1 VFEVETDIDFS
12 NPFNINGIPNR
23 IIIPNL
29 DSNSNLI
36 NYTLTKREIEKMGL
50 LKCLEISSSDV
61 KPFLEIIL
69 PEDNVISVE
78 SIITLNGTNSK
89 ILI

>member
-29 DSNSNLI
+29 DSNLILI
-36 NYTLTKREIEKMGL
+36 NYTLTKREAKNGTS
-50 LKCLEISSSDV
+50 KVFKRVISSSDV
-61 KPFLEIIL
+61 KPFFR
-69 PEDNVISVE
+69 NYF
-78 SIITLNGTNSK
+78 TRR
-89 ILI
+89 

>member
-1 VFEVETDIDFS
+1 VALTGAGKVFEVETDIDFS

-36 NYTLTKREIEKMGL
+36 NYTLTKRD
-50 LKCLEISSSDV
+50 S
-61 KPFLEIIL
+61 
-69 PEDNVISVE
+69 
-78 SIITLNGTNSK
+78 
-89 ILI
+89 

>member
-1 VFEVETDIDFS
+1 VIACSICSIIRSGSQVTGAGKVFEVETDIDFS

-36 NYTLTKREIEKMGL
+36 NYTLTKREIVKMGL
-50 LKCLEISSSDV
+50 LCLKE
-61 KPFLEIIL
+61 
-69 PEDNVISVE
+69 
-78 SIITLNGTNSK
+78 
-89 ILI
+89 